1 MSIFRGT
8 TEKLGLLGVVTVDPS
23 LQAQA
28 LSQSV
33 GEEISRVLTEQRDLE
48 AKFENLIS
56 ARAGLKGSANRN
68 KLKEFQAEVQKVAIE
83 LRQKTRQLCRNLK
96 DNPNVGDNMAKV
108 ATVRQQMQLMLS
120 DCIAELGEVSYPVS
134 LHNRV
139 QADKEHEV
147 EVKATIER
155 ERIATAEVKGLRQNL
170 KSEREEFDEEMK
182 NQRRIMAELKELLKD
197 LNSQTHIETA
207 YTKKDVEAKNDT
219 FQRIQDSEVLQ
230 LEHEIDQLK
239 AKIDIEKKV
248 HSVSMQFLKK
258 KQVEMQEEVLN
269 WSNKYENDTQNKDK
283 DLESLKLNHQ
293 RDLVKLKELE
303 IKYKEELAA
312 KEQRELEARR
322 DKEEAIQADHDQET
336 VSRAA
341 LKIQALWR
349 GHRARASST
358 KKGKGGKKG
367 KKK

>member
-1 MSIFRGT
+1 MFI
-8 TEKLGLLGVVTVDPS
+8 
-23 LQAQA
+23 
-28 LSQSV
+28 
-33 GEEISRVLTEQRDLE
+33 
-48 AKFENLIS
+48 N
-56 ARAGLKGSANRN
+56 
-68 KLKEFQAEVQKVAIE
+68 
-83 LRQKTRQLCRNLK
+83 
-96 DNPNVGDNMAKV
+96 
-108 ATVRQQMQLMLS
+108 
-120 DCIAELGEVSYPVS
+120 
-134 LHNRV
+134 
-139 QADKEHEV
+139 
-147 EVKATIER
+147 
-155 ERIATAEVKGLRQNL
+155 
-170 KSEREEFDEEMK
+170 
-182 NQRRIMAELKELLKD
+182 
-197 LNSQTHIETA
+197 
-207 YTKKDVEAKNDT
+207 KKDPVKSWRAWNVPRPGAKPGT
-219 FQRIQDSEVLQ
+219 HYMKHSESFT
-230 LEHEIDQLK
+230 
-239 AKIDIEKKV
+239 DIEKKV